1 MQSTQSAPTTQRG
14 FSLIE
19 ILVVIAII
27 ALLAGITIG
36 VGRRMKQSAQVANT
50 KIILNVCKSASDVY
64 AEKFKTVLHAEP
76 SKFHSNSADQT
87 ALRTLYIYE
96 DNWNANKFTKNAP
109 DASGTGAIDDH
120 IERFVYKAMKYETSR
135 KILKTLQKGQLADL
149 DGDGFLE
156 VRDAFGN
163 MLEYAAFVRSDNYT
177 DDNTK
182 LPVYRH
188 SFFASS
194 GRDSQW
200 STAEGTDDQYS
211 YDQD

>member
-1 MQSTQSAPTTQRG
+1 MNRKLPTQSVSHAHRG

-19 ILVVIAII
+19 IMVVIAII

-36 VGRRMKQSAQVANT
+36 VGRKMKQSAQVSNT
-50 KIILNVCKSASDVY
+50 KLILNICKSAADSY
-64 AEKFKTVLHAEP
+64 AAKFKPVLHFNGKLEP
-76 SKFHSNSADQT
+76 YIVSQ
-87 ALRTLYIYE
+87 YIYE
-96 DNWNANKFTKNAP
+96 DDWSKDKFTKNAP
-109 DASGTGAIDDH
+109 GASGTGEIDDH
-120 IERFVYKAMKYETSR
+120 IERFVYKVLKFETSS

-163 MLEYAAFVRSDNYT
+163 MIDYAAYVSYQDNYT
-177 DDNTK
+177 GDDS
-182 LPVYRH
+182 LPIH
-188 SFFASS
+188 KNSFFASS

>member
-1 MQSTQSAPTTQRG
+1 MKCMQPTQSAPPTQRG

-27 ALLAGITIG
+27 ALLAGISIG
-36 VGRRMKQSAQVANT
+36 VGRRMKQSAQVSNT
-50 KIILNVCKSASDVY
+50 KIILNVCKSASDAY
-64 AEKFKTVLHAEP
+64 TTKFKPVLHFNGSLEKQII
-76 SKFHSNSADQT
+76 SQ
-87 ALRTLYIYE
+87 YIYE
-96 DNWNANKFTKNAP
+96 DNWNKNKCAKNADEFRNKP
-109 DASGTGAIDDH
+109 VEYGAIDDH

-163 MLEYAAFVRSDNYT
+163 MIDYAAFVSHQDNYT
-177 DDNTK
+177 GDDS
-182 LPVYRH
+182 LPIHRNSY
-188 SFFASS
+188 FASS

-200 STAEGTDDQYS
+200 STNDDQYS